1 MTKPISMFLNQG
13 GKTYLEEAANYL
25 EARGLTIND
34 CPIIPY
40 YSKNMGVHDSSGT
53 RVDIEGWAY
62 QILDGNLEPRDNEYL
77 LRSCNIPPDT
87 KLYMDV
93 KGTDKPWECPK
104 FIQTN
109 RLPFLHY
116 ATKRS
121 KVVAAKSITIHEKIS
136 SATIVDKMLG
146 ISSVAISGCWGW
158 IQKGT
163 INKELATLVE
173 ALSPDCYVVVCFDG
187 DLTTNQGIMEAASRF
202 KGELLALRP
211 DLTVLFPLVPGGKG
225 WDDFAVVA
233 GQQGLIEA
241 LTAQGVEIV
250 DVLPL
255 PWLVEHFGVSLTDE
269 KYPKLEQTNSNY
281 LRLLRFPRWQ
291 QYRMDVSGD
300 IYCGTEYYGSWTKL
314 CLDFRMWLERSV
326 CLGHGSK
333 VVRSRV
339 EESVL
344 EWLESRKV
352 AMVLELLRAQ
362 PPVSY
367 DEARAAA
374 LNVVTKGFKVTGPMS
389 LDENVETV
397 LRMFRD
403 SALRWGDAREL
414 DNIQWVWSIIGPSG
428 CGKSMFSKFL
438 FDGLADIGYR
448 RVPKSV
454 FTKSHSVKEEDEIRK
469 AANSLVMALDDY
481 NPSANTAR
489 DSENRV
495 YTMTSMRTTVQREP
509 YGKAP
514 VEVMLRAVYFLS
526 TTDKTRQFIRSS
538 KDTGERRFIVMEGVG
553 VDMVDGK
560 LRVGKD
566 VLKEAGLAL
575 MIWAANGAQGVGG
588 GVAEEFSSKY
598 VTQYVQEAPGVT
610 NLDNINWGQLDQVM
624 ENWKREWSGS
634 KHADYGCEHTCYR
647 FVIRTMLIPALGGG
661 RQWASSLNDIVNF
674 VEECGA
680 VRIGKARVNGELLPN
695 GKYKDVMKD
704 TVHEVLD
711 KEAFISALRAVL

>member
-1 MTKPISMFLNQG
+1 MKKPISMFLNQG

-34 CPIIPY
+34 CPIVPY

-53 RVDIEGWAY
+53 RVDIEGWAFH
-62 QILDGNLEPRDNEYL
+62 ILDGNLDPRDNEYL

-109 RLPFLHY
+109 RNPFLHY

-121 KVVAAKSITIHEKIS
+121 KVVAAQSITIHEKIS

-158 IQKGT
+158 IQKGSL
-163 INKELATLVE
+163 NKELATLVE
-173 ALSPDCYVVVCFDG
+173 ALAPDCTVVVCFDG
-187 DLTTNQGIMEAASRF
+187 DLTTNQGIMEAASRL

-211 DLTVLFPLVPGGKG
+211 DLTVLFPLVPGGQG
-225 WDDFAVVA
+225 WDDFAVAA
-233 GQQGLIEA
+233 GQQGLMEA
-241 LTAQGVEIV
+241 LSAQGVEIV

-269 KYPKLEQTNSNY
+269 KHPKLEQTNSNY

-300 IYCGTEYYGSWTKL
+300 IYCGTEYYGSWSKL

-344 EWLESRKV
+344 EWLEGRKT

-362 PPVSY
+362 PVVSY
-367 DEARAAA
+367 EEARAAA
-374 LNVVTKGFKVTGPMS
+374 LNVVTKGFRVTGPMS

-403 SALRWGDAREL
+403 AALRWGDSREL

-514 VEVMLRAVYFLS
+514 VEVMLRAIYFLS
-526 TTDKTRQFIRSS
+526 TTDKTRCFIRSA

-560 LRVGKD
+560 LRVGKE
-566 VLKEAGLAL
+566 VLKEAGLQL
-575 MIWAANGAQGVGG
+575 MVWAAHGAQGVGA

-598 VTQYVQEAPGVT
+598 VADYVQEAPGVT
-610 NLDNINWGQLDQVM
+610 NLDNINWQQFEQVM
-624 ENWKREWSGS
+624 DTWQRSDGS
-634 KHADYGCEHTCYR
+634 YR
-647 FVIRTMLIPALGGG
+647 FVVRTMLIPALGGG
-661 RQWASSLNDIVNF
+661 RQWASQLNDITNF

-680 VRIGKARVNGELLPN
+680 VRLGKSRVNGELLPN
-695 GKYKDVMKD
+695 GKYRDVQKDSA
-704 TVHEVLD
+704 HGVLD
-711 KEAFISALRAVL
+711 KTAFIEALRRVL

>member
-1 MTKPISMFLNQG
+1 MKEPISMFVPTAG
-13 GKTYLEEAANYL
+13 AKSYLEEAANYL
-25 EARGLTIND
+25 EARGLTIQD
-34 CPIIPY
+34 CPILPY
-40 YSKNMGVHDSSGT
+40 YSKNMGVHDAGGN
-53 RVDIEGWAY
+53 RVDIAGWAFKVM
-62 QILDGNLEPRDNEYL
+62 DGNLEPRDNEYL
-77 LRSCNIPPDT
+77 LRSCNVKPDT

-93 KGTDKPWECPK
+93 KGTDHEWVCPK

-109 RLPFLHY
+109 RTPILHY
-116 ATKRS
+116 ATSRT
-121 KVVAAKSITIHEKIS
+121 KVVASKSITIHEKIS
-136 SATIVDKMLG
+136 SATIVNKVLG
-146 ISSVAISGCWGW
+146 LASIAISGCNGW
-158 IQKGT
+158 LHKGT
-163 INKELATLVE
+163 LNKELGTLVE
-173 ALSPDCYVVVCFDG
+173 ALAPECVVVVCFDG
-187 DLTTNQGIMEAASRF
+187 DLTSNKNIMEAASRL

-211 DLTVLFPLVPGGKG
+211 DLTVLFPLVPDGGG
-225 WDDFAVVA
+225 WDDYYVSH
-233 GQQGLIEA
+233 GKDGLGKA
-241 LTAQGVEIV
+241 LATQGVEIV

-255 PWLVEHFGVSLTDE
+255 SWLVENFGVSLTDE
-269 KYPKLEQTNSNY
+269 KVPKLEQTNSNY

-291 QYRMDVSGD
+291 QYRMDHSGD

-326 CLGHGSK
+326 CLGHGGK

-344 EWLESRKV
+344 EWLEGRKT

-367 DEARAAA
+367 EEAKAAA
-374 LNVVTKGFKVTGPMS
+374 LNVVTKGFKVTGPMT

-403 SALRWGDAREL
+403 AALRWGDAREL

-514 VEVMLRAVYFLS
+514 VEVMLRAIYFLS
-526 TTDKTRQFIRSS
+526 TTDKTRHFIRSA

-560 LRVGKD
+560 MRVGKQ

-575 MIWAANGAQGVGG
+575 MVWAAHGAEGVGS
-588 GVAEEFSSKY
+588 GVAEEFSAKY
-598 VTQYVQEAPGVT
+598 VGDYVQEAPGVT
-610 NLDNINWGQLDQVM
+610 NLDNINWQQFDQVM
-624 ENWKREWSGS
+624 DTWQRPDGS
-634 KHADYGCEHTCYR
+634 YR
-647 FVIRTMLIPALGGG
+647 FVVRTMLIPALGGG
-661 RQWASSLNDIVNF
+661 RQWASQLNDVTNF

-680 VRIGKARVNGELLPN
+680 QRLGKTRVNGEMLTN
-695 GKYKDVMKD
+695 GKFKDVQKD
-704 TVHEVLD
+704 SAHCVWD
-711 KEAFISALRAVL
+711 KEAFIEQLRRVL